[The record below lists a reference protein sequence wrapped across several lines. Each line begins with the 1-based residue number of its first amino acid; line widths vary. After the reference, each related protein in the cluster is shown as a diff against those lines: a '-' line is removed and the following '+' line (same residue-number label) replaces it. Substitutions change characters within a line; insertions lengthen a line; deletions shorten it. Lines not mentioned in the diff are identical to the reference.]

1 MKGRYASVKS
11 SIMKWRDENK
21 EAYKEYQ
28 RALMKRKYI
37 MEKAKME
44 LFAILRD

>member
-1 MKGRYASVKS
+1 MPGRYNKVKT
-11 SIMKWRDENK
+11 SIMKWRENNK
-21 EAYKEYQ
+21 ENYNEYQ

-44 LFAILRD
+44 LLAILRD

>member
-1 MKGRYASVKS
+1 MPGRYSKVKT
-11 SIMKWRDENK
+11 SIMKWREDNK
-21 EAYKEYQ
+21 DAYNEYQ

-37 MEKAKME
+37 MKKAIME